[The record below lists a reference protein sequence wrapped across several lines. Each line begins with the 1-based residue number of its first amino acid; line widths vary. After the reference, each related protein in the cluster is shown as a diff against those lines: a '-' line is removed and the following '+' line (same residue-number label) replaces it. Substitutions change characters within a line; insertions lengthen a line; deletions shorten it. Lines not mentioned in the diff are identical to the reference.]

1 MAILAWNVQGRGSV
15 DIVSGG
21 TAMAGRQWKIF
32 AALFS
37 VFLVAYYL
45 PLANPKV
52 EAAVVEAFKLLQWY
66 ARNHTLACVVPA
78 LFIAGGIITFLS
90 QAAVMRYLGP
100 KSNKLAA
107 YSVAS
112 VAGIVLAV
120 CSCSVLPMFA
130 GIYQLGAGLG
140 PASAFLYSGPAINIL
155 AIFLTAR
162 VLGFDIGLWRALGAI
177 GFAFVVGLGM
187 AGIFHRSEKKKAA
200 AAALMP
206 HAPDTGRR
214 AWQSGLLL
222 AAMVAFLVFS
232 DWFNPGDAI
241 VQRVDGTEIRG
252 VVLQEM
258 RDEVMIQVQESTGTI
273 RAGDRLTLPKTEIA
287 KIVEAKSWVMDVY
300 HVRWYL
306 AGLMLLAV
314 VAMTWRWVD
323 GEEFKQWMHNTW
335 DFTKLL
341 VPLLFGGVFVV
352 GFISALLPDKQIAA
366 LVGDN
371 SLRANAIG
379 SVVGALFYFATLTEV
394 PITQALMEHGMARGP
409 ALALLLAGP
418 ALSLPNMLVLV
429 KVMGGKKTAAFCLLI
444 VVAATAVGMIYG
456 AVQAGAPTTLT
467 TVGGVP

>member
-1 MAILAWNVQGRGSV
+1 MISREWRIA
-15 DIVSGG
+15 
-21 TAMAGRQWKIF
+21 AGF
-32 AALFS
+32 VS
-37 VFLVAYYL
+37 VFLAAYYL
-45 PLANPKV
+45 PLADPKV
-52 EAAVVEAFKLLQWY
+52 TAAIVEAFKLLQWY

-100 KSNKLAA
+100 KSHKFWA
-107 YSVAS
+107 YTVAS
-112 VAGIVLAV
+112 VAGVVLAV

-177 GFAFVVGLGM
+177 GFAFIVGLGM
-187 AGIFHRSEKKKAA
+187 ACLFRKEERATVEAA
-200 AAALMP
+200 VL
-206 HAPDTGRR
+206 APDPPASKRR
-214 AWQSGLLL
+214 GWQSALLL
-222 AAMVAFLVFS
+222 ASMVGFLIFS

-241 VQRVDGTEIRG
+241 VKRIDGSEVRG

-258 RDEVMIQVQESTGTI
+258 HDEVMIQVQESTGAV

-287 KIVEAKSWVMDVY
+287 NIVEARSWVMDVF
-300 HVRWYL
+300 HIRWWL
-306 AGLMLLAV
+306 AGLCGLAV
-314 VAMTWRWVD
+314 AAMTWRWVERD
-323 GEEFKQWMHNTW
+323 EFKLWMHNTW
-335 DFTKLL
+335 DFAKLL
-341 VPLLFGGVFVV
+341 IPLLFGGVFVV

-371 SLRANAIG
+371 SLRSNFVA
-379 SVVGALFYFATLTEV
+379 SLVGALFYFATLTEV

-418 ALSLPNMLVLV
+418 ALSLPNMLVLAR
-429 KVMGGKKTAAFCLLI
+429 VMGVKKTIAFGAII
-444 VVAATAVGMIYG
+444 VVVATAVGMIYG
-456 AVQAGAPTTLT
+456 ATPQPSTAAIAHL
-467 TVGGVP
+467 GGLP

>member
-1 MAILAWNVQGRGSV
+1 
-15 DIVSGG
+15 
-21 TAMAGRQWKIF
+21 MAGKQGKIF
-32 AALFS
+32 AALFGI
-37 VFLVAYYL
+37 FLVAYYL

-52 EAAVVEAFKLLQWY
+52 EAAIVEAFKLLQWY

-90 QAAVMRYLGP
+90 QAAVMRFLGP
-100 KSNKLAA
+100 RSNKLAA

-112 VAGIVLAV
+112 VAGVVLAV

-130 GIYQLGAGLG
+130 GIYNLGAGLG

-162 VLGFDIGLWRALGAI
+162 VLGLDIGLWRAIGAI

-187 AGIFHRSEKKKAA
+187 AGIFRRGEQKKAE
-200 AAALMP
+200 AAALITDP
-206 HAPDTGRR
+206 PDTGRR
-214 AWQSGLLL
+214 GWQSGLLL
-222 AAMVAFLVFS
+222 ACMIGFLVFS

-241 VQRVDGTEIRG
+241 VERVDGTSIRG

-258 RDEVMIQVQESTGTI
+258 RDEVMIQAQESANGI
-273 RAGDRLTLPKTEIA
+273 RAGDRLTLPKSEIA
-287 KIVEAKSWVMDVY
+287 DIIEAKSWVLDVY
-300 HVRWYL
+300 HLRWSL
-306 AGLMLLAV
+306 AGAMLLAV
-314 VAMTWRWVD
+314 VGMTWKWVD
-323 GEEFKQWMHNTW
+323 GNEFKQWMHNTW

-379 SVVGALFYFATLTEV
+379 SIVGALFYFATLTEV

-418 ALSLPNMLVLV
+418 ALSLPNMLVLI
-429 KVMGGKKTAAFCLLI
+429 KVMGARKTAAFCGII
-444 VVAATAVGMIYG
+444 VVVATAVGMIYG
-456 AVQAGAPTTLT
+456 ATLPVEAAVVT
-467 TVGGVP
+467 NKGGMP